1 MNSNINKNKE
11 EPHPRVV
18 LTPTSDPE
26 KPAGPGEL
34 ASDPEFLGY
43 MADLI
48 LQLKCMA
55 EDRGYA
61 TLGGILEVAYQEAK
75 SQAGMR

>member
-1 MNSNINKNKE
+1 MNSNTNKNKVG
-11 EPHPRVV
+11 PHPRVV
-18 LTPTSDPE
+18 LTPTSDSE
-26 KPAGPGEL
+26 KPTGPGEL
-34 ASDPEFLGY
+34 ATDPEYLGY

-61 TLGGILEVAYQEAK
+61 ALGGILEVAYQEAK
-75 SQAGMR
+75 SQARMR